1 LSTLNTEPENPRCF
15 RMPFSWMVVCINVGS
30 NLVGFFL
37 VQVLLGYAQPLK
49 SWHKSLILDVRDA
62 LTLLAILVPAAA
74 AILVLLASPVSSALR
89 ALRSGGAPRPEQ
101 LEAARR
107 RAINLPFYV
116 ALMNLVAWIVPV
128 VAFPLQLGLH
138 STLPWSI
145 VGLFAAYNFT
155 NALMITLLAFIFL
168 EHACRRTAVPLLF
181 PEGRVRD
188 QKGTVRLTIRKR
200 LMLMYGAICLGP
212 MVQTAL
218 VMNANASLDAS
229 LIDPPVVL
237 KNLGTFA
244 LILFCFTAL
253 YGLWLAALFAR
264 NLSAPAR
271 EIIEVAEKVTAGDY
285 GTQVGV
291 VSNDEIG
298 YLGDRV
304 NEMSRGLKERERIRE
319 MFNLFTSPEIGK
331 EILSGRT
338 FAGGELRRVTLLFS
352 DLRGFTTMAE
362 RLPPEQV
369 VESINSY
376 FSEMSTAIV
385 ENGGIVLQYV
395 GDEIEAVF
403 GAPMDDPR
411 HADKAVA
418 AALAMRERL
427 DTLNRH
433 RTSRGEEPFRHGVGV
448 HTGTALAGIVGSRY
462 KLSYAMVGDNVN
474 IASRIQEL
482 NKELESDILI
492 SGDTR
497 SSLTENYVMSE
508 GVTVSVKGRERPLE
522 VYRLMA

>member
-1 LSTLNTEPENPRCF
+1 MSAINPEPENPRCF
-15 RMPFSWMVVCINVGS
+15 RLPFSWMVVCINVGS

-49 SWHKSLILDVRDA
+49 SWHRSFIPDLGDA
-62 LTLLAILVPAAA
+62 LMLLAILVPTAA
-74 AILVLLASPVSSALR
+74 AILVLLAAPVSRVLR
-89 ALRSGGAPRPEQ
+89 VLRSGGAPQPEQ

-107 RAINLPFYV
+107 RVINLPFYV

-138 STLPWSI
+138 NKLPWSI
-145 VGLFAAYNFT
+145 VGLFAVYNFT
-155 NALMITLLAFIFL
+155 NALMITLFAFIFL
-168 EHACRRTAVPLLF
+168 EHACRSAAVPLLF

-188 QKGTVRLTIRKR
+188 QKGTIRLTIRNR
-200 LMLMYGAICLGP
+200 LMIMYAAICLGP
-212 MVQTAL
+212 MVQIAL
-218 VMNANASLDAS
+218 VMNANAAFDAS
-229 LIDPPVVL
+229 LIDPPIVL
-237 KNLGTFA
+237 KKLGTFA
-244 LILFCFTAL
+244 LILFSFTAL

-271 EIIEVAEKVTAGDY
+271 EIMEVAEKVATGDY
-285 GTQVGV
+285 DTQVGV

-319 MFNLFTSPEIGK
+319 MFHLFTSPEIGK

-338 FAGGELRRVTLLFS
+338 FAGGEIRRVTLLFS

-418 AALAMRERL
+418 AALVMRERL
-427 DTLNRH
+427 NALNR
-433 RTSRGEEPFRHGVGV
+433 RRASRGEEPFRHGIGV
-448 HTGTALAGIVGSRY
+448 HTGPALAGIVGSRY
-462 KLSYAMVGDNVN
+462 KLSYAMVGDTVN

-497 SSLTENYVMSE
+497 KSLTKTYSVSDP
-508 GVTVSVKGRERPLE
+508 VTVSVKGRERPLE
-522 VYRLMA
+522 VYRLIE